1 MILSIKYFGLLAEVT
16 ERSEEKIKFS
26 GKSISDLKSIL
37 FQKHEELKN
46 KDFQIVQN
54 NELTTNETK
63 VTATEIALLPPFAGG
78 WKKWTDIVDIS
89 F

>member
-16 ERSEEKIKFS
+16 GHSEEKIEFS
-26 GKSISDLKSIL
+26 GKSISDLKTIL
-37 FQKHEELKN
+37 FQKYEELKN

-63 VTATEIALLPPFAGG
+63 VTAKEIALLPPFAGG
-78 WKKWTDIVDIS
+78 
-89 F
+89 

>member
-26 GKSISDLKSIL
+26 GKSISDLKTIL
-37 FQKHEELKN
+37 FQKYEELKN

-78 WKKWTDIVDIS
+78 
-89 F
+89 

>member
-16 ERSEEKIKFS
+16 GCSEEKIKFS
-26 GKSISDLKSIL
+26 GKSISDLKTIL

-78 WKKWTDIVDIS
+78 
-89 F
+89 

>member
-16 ERSEEKIKFS
+16 GCSEEKIKFS

-78 WKKWTDIVDIS
+78 
-89 F
+89 